1 MRTIHV
7 EERDSGH
14 AWAWL
19 AAGALVGLGVG
30 VLVAEHRSGHKG
42 ALRTL
47 VARGRGVASML
58 IENFGP
64 LLETARGLQDLWAG
78 DSSGRD
84 EDADADDGDD
94 DLDEDLDGE
103 LDDDELDDDELDDGD
118 EDDEDDEEE
127 AADDLDEDDAALDA
141 RVLEAFS
148 HDPILAERAVEIEDV
163 GEGDIILRGH
173 VRTAPEV
180 KHAVTMARGVPGV
193 TRVRERLTVVRPR

>member
-42 ALRTL
+42 ALRKL

-64 LLETARGLQDLWAG
+64 LLETARGLQAVWVG
-78 DSSGRD
+78 DSSERD

-94 DLDEDLDGE
+94 DLDEDLDDA
-103 LDDDELDDDELDDGD
+103 LDDELDDDELDDGD

-148 HDPILAERAVEIEDV
+148 HDPILAERAIEIEDV

-193 TRVRERLTVVRPR
+193 TRVRERLSVVRPR